1 MLLDRVLNHWHLME
15 LTLLNQF
22 MRRWEDSNEQLSA
35 LKTTFMTT
43 TEYGT
48 VDVTLITRR
57 LTTDGVVYRQGRPL
71 FLISST
77 SWTIDEDF
85 SILLRA
91 LGELEKK
98 LKSSEHHFP
107 RILCIITGKGPM
119 KDHYSK
125 EIQRR
130 SWNYCHFITTWL
142 SSEDYPKALACA
154 DLGISLHTSSSG
166 LDLPMKVLDMYGTG
180 LPVCAAKYECIS
192 ELVEEGVTGWTFTN
206 HLELCDHLMRV
217 VMDFPEN
224 SLLGKMRRRIVS
236 RYHSCRWRDCWKEV
250 MIPLLTKQ
258 V

>member
-1 MLLDRVLNHWHLME
+1 
-15 LTLLNQF
+15 
-22 MRRWEDSNEQLSA
+22 MRRWEDSDAQLRA
-35 LKTTFMTT
+35 LKASLMTIT
-43 TEYGT
+43 DYEI
-48 VDVTLITRR
+48 VDATLITRY
-57 LTTDGVVYRQGRPL
+57 LTNDHVAHRQGRPL

-98 LKSSEHHFP
+98 MRNSERSFP
-107 RILCIITGKGPM
+107 SILCIITGKGPM
-119 KDHYSK
+119 KDYYTE
-125 EIQRR
+125 EIRRR

-166 LDLPMKVLDMYGTG
+166 LDLPMKILDMYGAG
-180 LPVCAAKYECIS
+180 LPVCAAKYACLS
-192 ELVEEGVTGWTFTN
+192 ELVDEGVTGWTFTN

-224 SLLGKMRRRIVS
+224 SFLGDMKKSIVS
-236 RYHSCRWRDCWKEV
+236 RYHSCHWRDCWKEV

-258 V
+258 IKRYDLKD